1 VLAVAVLSVCA
12 ADEDLQHLFFGCPRL
27 APWYA
32 AIGCPAATSAAG
44 LEDGCRALASALRP
58 LDPFIGHT
66 LVLLVLWIIWKS
78 RNRMIFDGHRMGPRQ
93 MFSLLVAHCG
103 LWLHRL
109 PQRYERHQIDVWVAA
124 RRV

>member
-1 VLAVAVLSVCA
+1 VVQLP
-12 ADEDLQHLFFGCPRL
+12 HRG
-27 APWYA
+27 
-32 AIGCPAATSAAG
+32 
-44 LEDGCRALASALRP
+44 ALRP

-78 RNRMIFDGHRMGPRQ
+78 RNRMIFDGHRMAPPQ
-93 MFSLLVAHCG
+93 MFSLLAEHCG

-109 PQRYERHQIDVWVAA
+109 PQRYERHQIDAWVAA